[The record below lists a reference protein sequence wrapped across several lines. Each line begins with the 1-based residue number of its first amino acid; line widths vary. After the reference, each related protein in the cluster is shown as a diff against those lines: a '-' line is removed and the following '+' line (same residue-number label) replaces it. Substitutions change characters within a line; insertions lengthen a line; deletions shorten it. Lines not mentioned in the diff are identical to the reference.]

1 MDRNG
6 LLKGKDVAVYF
17 DDGSNITRKDGR
29 VVEISDNAVVFEV
42 ESGQVQIIPFSRI
55 IRIVEKTSF
64 GGN

>member
-1 MDRNG
+1 MERNE
-6 LLKGKDVAVYF
+6 LLKGKEVSVYF

-29 VVEISDNAVVFEV
+29 VIEISDNSIVFKV
-42 ESGQVQIIPFSRI
+42 ESGQIQVIPFSRI